1 MHVCPSCGYT
11 VDRDLNAAF
20 NIRKKAFYV
29 GLVAPEF
36 TLTEIG
42 TSTLSKM
49 EEQVPIDEVRIPLL

>member
-1 MHVCPSCGYT
+1 

-42 TSTLSKM
+42 IPVLAKTP
-49 EEQVPIDEVRIPLL
+49 EQIPIDEVRISCR